1 MSHLRV
7 GSTTITSVVEQTI
20 GTLLAANL
28 SQATPQALRELP
40 WLRPHYVNEHGQLQ
54 GVIQS
59 LVIEHRGTLIVVDTC
74 VGDDKDIAVVPELAH
89 ARTGYLER
97 FNAAGFDVDA
107 VDYVLNTHM
116 HVDHVGWN
124 TRLTGGRWQP
134 TFPNARYLFAAR
146 ELAHWSAHAEKP
158 VTDIEGAAPNSDET
172 RHARDFHQ
180 TQVDVHL
187 QSIQPILDAG
197 LADIIDLTHVVMP
210 GLILVPAPGHTPGH
224 VIVDITSHGERILIS
239 GDTFHHPCQIT
250 HPEWDDLADTDLP
263 AGVAA
268 RQQILADI
276 ADTST
281 RLLGSHFSHPSF
293 GTVTTDGDT
302 YRFNAGDTPATPHSH
317 NHQERQ

>member
-1 MSHLRV
+1 MSHLCV

-28 SQATPQALRELP
+28 PQATPQALRELR

-59 LVIEHRGTLIVVDTC
+59 LVIEHRGTLVVVDTC

-89 ARTGYLER
+89 ARTGYLDR
-97 FNAAGFDVDA
+97 FDAAGFDVEA

-134 TFPNARYLFAAR
+134 TFPNARYLFAAQ
-146 ELAHWSAHAEKP
+146 ELTHWSAHAEKP

-172 RHARDFHQ
+172 RHAQDFHQ
-180 TQVDVHL
+180 TQVYVHR

-197 LADIIDLTHVVMP
+197 LADLIDIPHDVVP
-210 GLILVPAPGHTPGH
+210 GITLVPVPGHTPGH
-224 VIVDITSHGERILIS
+224 LMVDITSDGERILVA
-239 GDTFHHPCQIT
+239 GDTFHHPCQIA
-250 HPEWDDLADTDLP
+250 HPDWDDLADSNP
-263 AGVAA
+263 GAAAAA
-268 RQQILADI
+268 RKQILADI
-276 ADTST
+276 ADTAT
-281 RLLGSHFSHPSF
+281 RLIGSHFCQPSF
-293 GTVTTDGDT
+293 GTVTTDGAS
-302 YRFNAGDTPATPHSH
+302 YRFNAGATSATPHSH